1 LATLFPPE
9 LIKALR
15 GATPSAHEHAPPPDL
30 IHSTRTVEKGHGRI
44 ETRRLVVSREC
55 AAHLNWPGAAQLC
68 RIERT
73 RERAGT
79 TSHEIA
85 YAITSLSPEQADPDT
100 LLALWRDHW
109 LIENRLHWRRDVV
122 LREDHSTIRSGTS
135 PRAVAALRN
144 TMLAIVHD
152 SAEPLTEIRE
162 IFAENRL
169 KAIAAAQQGFL

>member
-1 LATLFPPE
+1 MQ
-9 LIKALR
+9 
-15 GATPSAHEHAPPPDL
+15 
-30 IHSTRTVEKGHGRI
+30 TVEKGHGRI
-44 ETRRLVVSREC
+44 ETRQLTVSREC
-55 AAHLNWPGAAQLC
+55 VAHLDWPGAARVC

-73 RERAGT
+73 RERSGT
-79 TSHEIA
+79 ISHEVA
-85 YAITSLSPEQADPDT
+85 YAITSLSPEQADPDA

-109 LIENRLHWRRDVV
+109 LIENRLHWRRDVI